1 MTISTISSFRVPR
14 ARLIV
19 AATAAVTAA
28 AILWLTRGFIFYFD
42 EWSFILSAPE
52 WSWASYLQPHNEH
65 PSILFKLLYAALLNT
80 VGLRS
85 YLPFMA
91 VVLALH
97 AVNVVLLFE
106 VVRRRAGDLVAVAFA
121 AGLLVLGGG
130 AENILWAFQLAWL
143 ASIACGLATM
153 LVLHGPSTPTMAA
166 AAVALV
172 AGSLMFSGIGIVF
185 AVVAVVQLA
194 ASPERRRDLLWFV
207 PLGIAFG
214 VWYIAF
220 GHINATPTVPPPSA
234 ANLFR
239 LPAYF
244 VWGLA
249 GGAGGIVGVS
259 GAPAMAAL
267 VLATGAIGFA
277 WWRHHP
283 DAPGLGAAAGLITF
297 YVVTGLSRAQL
308 GYWQSAA
315 QRYVYVGAVLWLIL
329 LADAARLLPW
339 RGTWRPVLA
348 ACVLL
353 ACVNSSALLIANGT
367 ERAEVMQRVI
377 ADLQALAVERS
388 DQCLDPSGAV
398 DPHSMPPVNI
408 PAAYYRAI
416 DRYGDPTAGLPIT
429 DRADFDRA
437 RRNLVR
443 SDCSPTYT

>member
-1 MTISTISSFRVPR
+1 MTIASVRIPH
-14 ARLIV
+14 ARILV
-19 AATAAVTAA
+19 ATAAVVTSA
-28 AILWLTRGFIFYFD
+28 AILWFTRGFTFYYD
-42 EWSFILSAPE
+42 EWSFILSAPD
-52 WSWASYLQPHNEH
+52 WDWTSYLHPHNEH
-65 PSILFKLLYAALLNT
+65 PSILFKLVYAALLNT

-85 YLPFMA
+85 YLPYMA

-97 AVNVVLLFE
+97 ALDVVLLFE
-106 VVRRRAGDLVAVAFA
+106 VVRRRAGDLVGIACA
-121 AGLLVLGGG
+121 AALLVLGAG
-130 AENILWAFQLAWL
+130 AENMLWAFQLAWL
-143 ASIACGLATM
+143 TSIACGLSTL
-153 LVLHGPSTPTMAA
+153 LVLQSPSSHARAA

-172 AGSLMFSGIGIVF
+172 AVSLMFSGIGLIF
-185 AVVAVVQLA
+185 AVAAVVQLA

-214 VWYIAF
+214 VWYITF
-220 GHINATPTVPPPSA
+220 GHVNVTPTVPPPSA

-239 LPAYF
+239 LPAYAG
-244 VWGLA
+244 WGLA
-249 GGAGGIVGVS
+249 GSAAGIVGVT
-259 GAPAMAAL
+259 GTPALAGL
-267 VLATGAIGFA
+267 VLAASAIAFA

-283 DAPGLGAAAGLITF
+283 DPTAIGVAAALITF
-297 YVVTGLSRAQL
+297 YVVTGLARAQL

-315 QRYVYVGAVLWLIL
+315 GRYTYVGSVLWLIL

-339 RGTWRPVLA
+339 RGLWRPLLV

-353 ACVNSSALLIANGT
+353 ACVNSTALLIANGSARAKVM
-367 ERAEVMQRVI
+367 ERVV